1 MFPSLKTIFRS
12 ILPIETEVGSSR
24 RLAVNEEL
32 QSEKAGGLQ
41 GRQKLLQAI
50 DFYTFYLPTAKTF
63 FLSGIL
69 LMSHFFFTF
78 VNK

>member
-12 ILPIETEVGSSR
+12 ILPIETKVGSSR

-41 GRQKLLQAI
+41 GAI
-50 DFYTFYLPTAKTF
+50 KIT
-63 FLSGIL
+63 LSY
-69 LMSHFFFTF
+69 
-78 VNK
+78 